1 MFGISFP
8 ELVVIV
14 VLILVVMGP
23 EKIPDVAR
31 TLGKA
36 MREVRRAS
44 NLMRDTLMLDEDEYE
59 RNRARRIRQAER
71 ASARSIESTET
82 DQAAAA
88 SDAAGVAEAQ
98 SKTKPAEVRPVM
110 SMPGGSLD
118 QVDDEMLTASFE
130 KALQEMYGPAD
141 GGLRQVPIPLRRH
154 ELVEGAEQEVPAALR
169 EVTLA
174 VQGAAPGCRD
184 VHLVVGEKS
193 AEVTW

>member
-8 ELVVIV
+8 ELVIIV

-71 ASARSIESTET
+71 VSARSIESTET
-82 DQAAAA
+82 DQAAAE

-98 SKTKPAEVRPVM
+98 
-110 SMPGGSLD
+110 
-118 QVDDEMLTASFE
+118 
-130 KALQEMYGPAD
+130 
-141 GGLRQVPIPLRRH
+141 
-154 ELVEGAEQEVPAALR
+154 
-169 EVTLA
+169 
-174 VQGAAPGCRD
+174 
-184 VHLVVGEKS
+184 
-193 AEVTW
+193 